1 MKYLSTQIGELG
13 IAYLLCV
20 AGMGVALLVSRAD
33 RRAFFRLPVYSVMS
47 MALGV
52 MLWNG
57 LRKYALPEEWHFTH
71 PDILYWGAL
80 AIYVVLGLLLGLM
93 LGRITRQREEPAE
106 LEQDG
111 EDNENS

>member
-1 MKYLSTQIGELG
+1 MKYLSTQLGELG

-20 AGMGVALLVSRAD
+20 AGMLVALLVSRAD
-33 RRAFFRLPVYSVMS
+33 RRAFFRLPVYSVMA

-57 LRKYALPEEWHFTH
+57 LRKYAIPEEWHFTH
-71 PDILYWGAL
+71 PNILYWGAL

-93 LGRITRQREEPAE
+93 LGRITRQRESSAEPPS
-106 LEQDG
+106 DG
-111 EDNENS
+111 DGNEKS